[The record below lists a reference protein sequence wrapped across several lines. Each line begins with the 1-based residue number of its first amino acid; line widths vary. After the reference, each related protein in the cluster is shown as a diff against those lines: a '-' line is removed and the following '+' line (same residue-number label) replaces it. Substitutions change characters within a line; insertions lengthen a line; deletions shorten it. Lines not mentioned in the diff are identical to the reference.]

1 MSTQEILPSSINSL
15 SVLEELSDELMNPY
29 KGIKQ
34 FTANILNDVD
44 VLTNT
49 ISTLTSQPDYSTYV
63 SAAESQ
69 YFTDLTTYI
78 TNFINNFPTLTE

>member
-1 MSTQEILPSSINSL
+1 MSTQNLDSL
-15 SVLEELSDELMNPY
+15 SKLQDLSEELVNPY
-29 KGIKQ
+29 LGVQRYAADILAD
-34 FTANILNDVD
+34 ANIII
-44 VLTNT
+44 NT
-49 ISTLTSQPDYSTYV
+49 INTLTSQPDYSTYV